1 MMTAQNLSEAQRRED
16 DDGVDDAKEQQQQQQ
31 QQQQQ
36 RRRDEEGARTKENGS
51 NALDIKRTEELDSL
65 LRLEDVYES
74 ASECT
79 RREEVLGELNEML
92 QDWIRTRSLSKGHP
106 DESIRCN
113 LYTFG
118 SYRLGVHGPAA
129 DIDSLVIGPKHIDRA
144 EDFFGFEED
153 DLRRVILRLHAETR
167 RNGEDCGSARCSRT
181 RVENRI

>member
-16 DDGVDDAKEQQQQQQ
+16 DDGVDDAKEQQQQ

-106 DESIRCN
+106 DRTN
-113 LYTFG
+113 QFG
-118 SYRLGVHGPAA
+118 NGVGVAPFNQGFFSGFVGVVGMFQ
-129 DIDSLVIGPKHIDRA
+129 DIS
-144 EDFFGFEED
+144 
-153 DLRRVILRLHAETR
+153 
-167 RNGEDCGSARCSRT
+167 
-181 RVENRI
+181 